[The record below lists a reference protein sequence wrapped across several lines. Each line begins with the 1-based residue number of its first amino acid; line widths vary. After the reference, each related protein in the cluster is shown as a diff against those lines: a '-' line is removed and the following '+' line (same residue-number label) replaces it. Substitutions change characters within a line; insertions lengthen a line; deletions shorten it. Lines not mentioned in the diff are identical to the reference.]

1 MRAIRTKR
9 YSKKTLRK
17 KNTRSKSKRLTR
29 LSKRRVSK
37 RSNRKGQR
45 KRQRGGQSVTT
56 SAGSGCQ
63 DRGPLVDNNALEM
76 QASHPSPNITQ
87 PPSSSYNDFA
97 LVNDRSGLFI
107 KM

>member
-1 MRAIRTKR
+1 MRSIRTKR

-37 RSNRKGQR
+37 RSNRK
-45 KRQRGGQSVTT
+45 RQRGGQSVTT
-56 SAGSGCQ
+56 SASSGCQ